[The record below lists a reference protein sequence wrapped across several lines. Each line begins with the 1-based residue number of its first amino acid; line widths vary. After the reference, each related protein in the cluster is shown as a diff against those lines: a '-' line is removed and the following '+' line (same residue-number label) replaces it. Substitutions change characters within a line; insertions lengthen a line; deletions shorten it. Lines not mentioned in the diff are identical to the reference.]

1 MSRVTY
7 SDSSGSLQLVDFA
20 DFHGD
25 FDPLFAHL
33 IKECCFFPLEFE
45 MNLMKEMWILV

>member
-1 MSRVTY
+1 MSRGTY

-25 FDPLFAHL
+25 FDPLFAYL
-33 IKECCFFPLEFE
+33 IK
-45 MNLMKEMWILV
+45 